1 MKVVSY
7 LNSLVNYEKVPGYHY
22 DLDAYTKFLRKL
34 DSPQKKLKNIILI
47 AGTKGK
53 GSTAAMI
60 NSCLIANG
68 YKTGLYTSP
77 HLRRINERI
86 RINNKEISNK
96 ELDRYIKIIKPLIDH
111 ETRSGARTFFEVLT
125 TMAFMHFARH
135 DVDIAVLEVGLGG
148 RLDATN
154 VVTGPVIPV
163 ITRIGYDHMNMLGKT
178 LAHIAYEKAGI
189 IKVMKSNLVGLSLR
203 GVPKGRRSNL
213 EYRAKD
219 EIAALSSVA
228 RNDRFG
234 RDPVIITIH
243 QRFVVEKVLRKV
255 ARKRKHAIIFAN
267 DLHRIKVL
275 RMDMT
280 GMDVHIKGRRGE
292 FDAHLP
298 MAGKHQV
305 ENLSLALA
313 VISRLRDQ
321 GIKINIPA
329 VKKGIANTKLQGR
342 FEVISKKPLLIFDV
356 AHNEDSFKAL
366 EQNLN
371 EVFRSRAFRLVK
383 GGAKAPTPKRGL
395 FLIFGC
401 STDKDISYAVKYVFP
416 KAREVLLVKADH
428 PRAMEPIEIFKS
440 AKKYQ
445 KNIIIAGTV
454 KKALEYLKTR
464 ITKNSATIIFGS
476 FYLYPKNR

>member
-1 MKVVSY
+1 MNVVSF
-7 LNSLVNYEKVPGYHY
+7 LGSLINYEKVPGYHY

-34 DSPQKKLKNIILI
+34 GSPQKKLKNIVLI

-53 GSTAAMI
+53 GSTAAMV

-111 ETRSGARTFFEVLT
+111 KTRIGARTFFEVLT
-125 TMAFMHFARH
+125 TMAFIHFARH
-135 DVDIAVLEVGLGG
+135 KVDIAVLEVGLGG

-178 LAHIAYEKAGI
+178 LERIAREKAGI
-189 IKVMKSNLVGLSLR
+189 IKKIPPPLIPPHLR
-203 GVPKGRRSNL
+203 GREGWGVTRRIL
-213 EYRAKD
+213 EPT
-219 EIAALSSVA
+219 V
-228 RNDRFG
+228 
-234 RDPVIITIH
+234 ITIH
-243 QRFVVEKVLRKV
+243 QRSVVEKVLRKV
-255 ARKRKHAIIFAN
+255 ARKRKHAVIFAN

-298 MAGKHQV
+298 MAGRHQV

-313 VISRLRDQ
+313 VVSRLRDQ
-321 GIKINIPA
+321 GIEINIPA
-329 VKKGIANTKLQGR
+329 VKAGIANTKLQGR
-342 FEVISKKPLLIFDV
+342 FEVISKKPLVIFDV
-356 AHNEDSFKAL
+356 AHNEDSFRAL

-371 EVFRSRAFRLVK
+371 EVFWSRAFRLMK
-383 GGAKAPTPKRGL
+383 DGAKDPTPKRGL

-401 STDKDISYAVKYVFP
+401 STEKDINYAIKHIFP

-428 PRAMEPIEIFKS
+428 PRAMEPVEIFKS